1 LVTAID
7 GQSQADCDQQDRLKS
22 PPSVSIF
29 LVHGVGRGG
38 HQDSSTNAGREMD
51 RSEHGADGA
60 PAARVPSRRSLAI
73 GRSLALA
80 VIAAGAAY
88 LAWRIGWS
96 WRSDSSVVWW
106 LALPAIAIEVT
117 GFGGFVLL
125 VWALWRPPTALDAPA
140 PADDIDC
147 TVVVNA
153 RADAPDDLRATL
165 VALRADPTVT
175 AVIVVNH
182 TSVAAVDDVA
192 AEFGVPARAG
202 GAADPSGLAA
212 AVDVGGEWVLLLDA
226 GDIPLPG
233 AAWLL
238 ADHVTDSSVAAVQG
252 MVAAHAGDSAE
263 HGPSGRHDLFFE
275 RRALDPALGARGTA
289 FLTGSASL
297 VRLAALERIELP
309 AGNQHDVLWT
319 LTSRFAGLGLR
330 VVAPA
335 GRPVV
340 TCRPVNSAGAVADD
354 RGRRASA
361 AWRLVAGPDGAFRA
375 IGLGV
380 RQRAGLLS
388 WAVRPLD
395 GLRRVV
401 LGAVVLSALLAGRTP
416 FVPTA
421 AAVVGLWLPSFVLGA
436 VALTMLSGGSLRPG
450 DRLRNAVRSY
460 RIALALAVAIN
471 SILVVRGISDRFTH
485 ALHPMHQSVQ
495 IGLIL
500 VSLWLLAG
508 CLDSMRLLAR
518 RRRHRRVPRL
528 VAATAGTLGDLDV
541 HVADVTMLGAGLVC
555 PEPPRIGSVHQ
566 LRFTLRGNGLEATDA
581 DLELTAVVRNCHVD
595 VSGSA
600 RVGVEFTAA
609 EGAALD
615 ALAQRCVVWPALVS
629 LGAIAVPDTDASTTT
644 PLDLGFD
651 DHDPRQFALR
661 VATLFALAAV
671 VSSAA
676 AVGASAAPPSVHRV
690 SGFVSIATATTATDA
705 TGDSL
710 VIDATDPSTVV
721 ITLDPNEVPETTLD
735 TTPTDS
741 TTIDTI
747 ASAPDATVITATGS
761 STLAPG
767 STSNLPDVTN
777 SSLVEAPES
786 PADTSPSTGDLGGL
800 NVIAV
805 CSEDPGADGIY
816 GTADDVYGPTV
827 STVTGPHGHYELAVD
842 GDACWLS
849 IAPPAPPS
857 ATGDEP
863 TVATGFPPVPAIV
876 VDVGTPADAVVMST
890 IMIERAPIETPVSP
904 TASVGQRN
912 ASVGDRVWSDLDADG
927 VQQPGEPGIGA
938 ATVMLYDETGRVA
951 TSQQTAPDGSF
962 LFEAVAA
969 GRYRLGVSNVPASL
983 RVPAADPL
991 RSTGELFTVVAGEHL
1006 ATADIGLVSV
1016 AGDVAST
1023 HVGSPLPTPAA
1034 DAVRTQP
1041 DGGSSTGWGTLLV
1054 ILVAALLAG
1063 SVLVASRDRS
1073 ATRALPPTWR

>member
-1 LVTAID
+1 
-7 GQSQADCDQQDRLKS
+7 
-22 PPSVSIF
+22 
-29 LVHGVGRGG
+29 
-38 HQDSSTNAGREMD
+38 MD
-51 RSEHGADGA
+51 RSEHGVDGA

-73 GRSLALA
+73 GRTLALA
-80 VIAAGAAY
+80 VIAIGAAY

-96 WRSDSSVVWW
+96 WRSDTSAVWW
-106 LALPAIAIEVT
+106 LAVPAIAVEVT

-125 VWALWRPPTALDAPA
+125 VWALWRTPTPLDAPA

-153 RADAPDDLRATL
+153 RSDAPEDLRATL

-175 AVIVVNH
+175 AVVVVNH
-182 TSVAAVDDVA
+182 TSVTAIDDVA
-192 AEFGVPARAG
+192 AAFAVPVRAG
-202 GAADPSGLAA
+202 GPADPAGLAA
-212 AVDVGGEWVLLLDA
+212 AMELGGEWLLLLDA

-238 ADHVTDSSVAAVQG
+238 ADHVTDASVAAVQG

-275 RRALDPALGARGTA
+275 RQALDPALGARGTA

-297 VRLAALERIELP
+297 VRRAALERIELP
-309 AGNQHDVLWT
+309 TGNQHDVLWT
-319 LTSRFAGLGLR
+319 LTPRLAGLGLQI
-330 VVAPA
+330 VAPA
-335 GRPVV
+335 GRAVV
-340 TCRPVNSAGAVADD
+340 TSRPVNSAGAVADD
-354 RGRRASA
+354 RSRRASA

-375 IGLGV
+375 IGVGV
-380 RQRAGLLS
+380 RQRLAVLS
-388 WAVRPLD
+388 WSVRPLD

-401 LGAVVLSALLAGRTP
+401 LAAVVLSALLAGRAP

-421 AAVVGLWLPSFVLGA
+421 AAVAGLWLPSFVLGA
-436 VALTMLSGGSLRPG
+436 VALASLSGGSLRPG

-460 RIALALAVAIN
+460 RIALPLAVAIN

-518 RRRHRRVPRL
+518 RRRHRRAPRL
-528 VAATAGTLGDLDV
+528 VAAAAGTLGDLDV
-541 HVADVTMLGAGLVC
+541 QVADVTMLGAGLVC

-566 LRFTLRGNGLEATDA
+566 LRFTLRGNGLDADDA

-595 VSGSA
+595 GSGSA
-600 RVGVEFTAA
+600 RVGVEFIAA
-609 EGAALD
+609 DGSSLD

-629 LGAIAVPDTDASTTT
+629 LGAIAVSDSDTSTTT
-644 PLDLGFD
+644 LLDLGFD

-661 VATLFALAAV
+661 VATLFALAGV

-690 SGFVSIATATTATDA
+690 TGYVATADA
-705 TGDSL
+705 TGDPL
-710 VIDATDPSTVV
+710 VVDATDPSAVV
-721 ITLDPNEVPETTLD
+721 ITLDTSEVPETILD
-735 TTPTDS
+735 SLPSESTPV
-741 TTIDTI
+741 DTVT
-747 ASAPDATVITATGS
+747 SEPDATVITATGS

-767 STSNLPDVTN
+767 STSSLPDVTN

-786 PADTSPSTGDLGGL
+786 PADTPPSTGDLGGL

-805 CSEDPGADGIY
+805 CSEDPGPDGVY
-816 GTADDVYGPTV
+816 GTADDSYGPTV
-827 STVTGPHGHYELAVD
+827 TTVTGPDGQYELTVD

-849 IAPPAPPS
+849 VAPPVPPS
-857 ATGDEP
+857 TTGDEP

-890 IMIERAPIETPVSP
+890 IMIDRVPIEAVSLPSVSP
-904 TASVGQRN
+904 VVATEQRTAT
-912 ASVGDRVWSDLDADG
+912 VGDRVWSDLDADG
-927 VQQPGEPGIGA
+927 VQQSDEPGIGA
-938 ATVMLYDETGRVA
+938 ATVTLYDEAGRVE
-951 TSQQTAPDGSF
+951 TSQRTAPDGSF
-962 LFEAVAA
+962 LFDAVAA
-969 GRYRLGVSNVPASL
+969 GRHRLGVSNVAASL
-983 RVPAADPL
+983 RVPSANPL
-991 RSTGELFTVVAGEHL
+991 TSAGELFTVVAGEHL
-1006 ATADIGLVSV
+1006 ATADVGLVSV
-1016 AGDVAST
+1016 GSDAAASR
-1023 HVGSPLPTPAA
+1023 VDSPLPAPAA
-1034 DAVRTQP
+1034 DAVRSLP
-1041 DGGSSTGWGTLLV
+1041 AVGSSSGLGTLLV

-1063 SVLVASRDRS
+1063 SVLIASRDRS
-1073 ATRALPPTWR
+1073 ATRALPPTSR

>member
-1 LVTAID
+1 
-7 GQSQADCDQQDRLKS
+7 
-22 PPSVSIF
+22 
-29 LVHGVGRGG
+29 
-38 HQDSSTNAGREMD
+38 MD
-51 RSEHGADGA
+51 RSQHGVDGA
-60 PAARVPSRRSLAI
+60 PATGVLSRRSLAI
-73 GRSLALA
+73 GRTLALA
-80 VIAAGAAY
+80 VIATGATY
-88 LAWRIGWS
+88 LVWRVGWS

-106 LALPAIAIEVT
+106 LALPAIAVEVT

-125 VWALWRPPTALDAPA
+125 VWALWRTPTPLDAPA

-153 RADAPDDLRATL
+153 RADAPEDLRATL
-165 VALRADPTVT
+165 VALRADPTVS
-175 AVIVVNH
+175 AVVVVNH
-182 TSVAAVDDVA
+182 TSVAFIDEVA
-192 AEFGVPARAG
+192 AEFGVPVRSG
-202 GAADPSGLAA
+202 GVADPAGLAA
-212 AVDVGGEWVLLLDA
+212 AVDLGGEWLLLLDA

-238 ADHVTDSSVAAVQG
+238 ADHVTDSSVGAVQG
-252 MVAAHAGDSAE
+252 MVAADAGDSAE

-297 VRLAALERIELP
+297 VRRAALERIELP

-335 GRPVV
+335 GRAVV
-340 TCRPVNSAGAVADD
+340 TNRPVNSAGAVADD

-380 RQRAGLLS
+380 RHRVALLS

-401 LGAVVLSALLAGRTP
+401 LAGVVLSALLAGRAP
-416 FVPTA
+416 FVPA
-421 AAVVGLWLPSFVLGA
+421 GPAVIGLWLPSFLLGA
-436 VALTMLSGGSLRPG
+436 VALTLLSDGSLRPG

-460 RIALALAVAIN
+460 RIALTLAVAIN

-518 RRRHRRVPRL
+518 RRRHRRAPRL
-528 VAATAGTLGDLDV
+528 VATAAGTLSDLDV
-541 HVADVTMLGAGLVC
+541 QVADVTMLGAGLVC

-566 LRFTLRGNGLEATDA
+566 LRFTLRGNGPEATDA

-595 VSGSA
+595 MSGSA

-609 EGAALD
+609 GGTALD

-629 LGAIAVPDTDASTTT
+629 LGAITVSDGDASAATL
-644 PLDLGFD
+644 LDHGFD

-661 VATLFALAAV
+661 VATLFALAGV
-671 VSSAA
+671 VSSAV

-690 SGFVSIATATTATDA
+690 SGDVVIATASADD
-705 TGDSL
+705 TGDTF
-710 VIDATDPSTVV
+710 VVDATDPSAVV
-721 ITLDPNEVPETTLD
+721 ISLDSTETPETIPDTL
-735 TTPTDS
+735 PTDS
-741 TTIDTI
+741 FPVDT
-747 ASAPDATVITATGS
+747 ATSDPDATVIPATGS

-767 STSNLPDVTN
+767 SASDLPDVTN
-777 SSLVEAPES
+777 SSLVEAPEA
-786 PADTSPSTGDLGGL
+786 PADSSPSTGDSGGL
-800 NVIAV
+800 NVVAV
-805 CSEDPGADGIY
+805 CSEDAGADAVY

-827 STVTGPHGHYELAVD
+827 STVTDPDGHYELAID
-842 GDACWLS
+842 GNACWLS
-849 IAPPAPPS
+849 IAPPVPPS
-857 ATGDEP
+857 AGGDEP
-863 TVATGFPPVPAIV
+863 TVATGLPPVPAIV

-890 IMIERAPIETPVSP
+890 IMIERVPIESP
-904 TASVGQRN
+904 APPGASAEHRTAT
-912 ASVGDRVWSDLDADG
+912 VGDRVWSDLDADG

-938 ATVMLYDETGRVA
+938 ATVTLYDESGRVA
-951 TSQQTAPDGSF
+951 TSQRTAPDGSF
-962 LFEAVAA
+962 LFVAVAA

-983 RVPAADPL
+983 RVPDANPL
-991 RSTGELFTVVAGEHL
+991 TSAGELFTVVAGQRL
-1006 ATADIGLVSV
+1006 ASADVGLVSV
-1016 AGDVAST
+1016 ASDVART
-1023 HVGSPLPTPAA
+1023 RAESPLPTPAA
-1034 DAVRTQP
+1034 DAVRTQS
-1041 DGGSSTGWGTLLV
+1041 GQGSSTGLGTLLV
-1054 ILVAALLAG
+1054 ILMAALLAG
-1063 SVLVASRDRS
+1063 SVMIASRDRS
-1073 ATRALPPTWR
+1073 ATRALPPTSR